1 MKLTITL
8 SEEETLF
15 LESLQR
21 LINSTKRFGQEKCTI
36 EEVVH
41 ECIKTAIY
49 LGTQPTDDQ
58 G

>member
-8 SEEETLF
+8 SEEEKLF

-21 LINSTKRFGQEKCTI
+21 LINSTQRFGQEKCTI

-41 ECIKTAIY
+41 ECIKTTIF
-49 LGTQPTDDQ
+49 LGAQPPDGQ
-58 G
+58 E